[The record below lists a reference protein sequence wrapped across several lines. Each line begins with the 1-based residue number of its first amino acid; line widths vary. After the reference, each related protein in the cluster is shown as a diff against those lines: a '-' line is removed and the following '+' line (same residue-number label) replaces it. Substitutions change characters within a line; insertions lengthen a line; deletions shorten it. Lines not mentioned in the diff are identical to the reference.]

1 MVAEKKTK
9 KDPVLVVVQLSGGND
24 FLNTVIPFTNG
35 IYYDVRNYVGHK
47 EGESLPF
54 TDELAF
60 HPNAEPFREIY
71 KDGKM
76 AIIQGIGYENS
87 SRSHFRA
94 MDIWHT
100 CEPNTVATE
109 GWLAKVIREID
120 PNSSNPLT
128 AVSFGK
134 GLPRA
139 LAAPGVIATSVDNL
153 DNYGL
158 MTSIEDNSQRL
169 ANLEVFSRM
178 YTPADEW
185 MGGRHESGV
194 VMNYLANTG
203 SGVLQGADML
213 KDVPSRYKSSVEYAD
228 NPISNNLK
236 DIAKVIFADIGTKI
250 YYAQHGSFDTHAGE
264 LFNHAKL
271 WKELSDAIGDFYRD
285 LKEHGRENDVTVLLF
300 SEFGRRIEDNG
311 SGTDHGSG
319 GIAFVLGGS
328 VKGGLYGE
336 QPSLEISEQ
345 IEGDMKYNNDFRST
359 YATLLDQWLG
369 IDSVPILGKNFE
381 QFSFIKKG

>member
-1 MVAEKKTK
+1 MTEKKEK
-9 KDPVLVVVQLSGGND
+9 SLVVIQLSGGND
-24 FLNTVIPFTNG
+24 AMNTIVPYTNG
-35 IYYDVRNYVGHK
+35 IYHDSRSAIHLTESDVIDING
-47 EGESLPF
+47 SLG
-54 TDELAF
+54 F
-60 HPNAEPFREIY
+60 HPEMGEI
-71 KDGKM
+71 KKLWDSNNV
-76 AIIQGIGYENS
+76 AVINGIGYPVPN
-87 SRSHFRA
+87 RSHFRS

-100 CEPNTVATE
+100 AESESIAPD
-109 GWLAKVIREID
+109 GWLGRTIREID
-120 PNSSNPLT
+120 PSHNNVVT
-128 AVSFGK
+128 AVNFGR

-139 LAAPGVIATSVDNL
+139 LVCKDVPVASVGDL
-153 DNYGL
+153 ETYGL
-158 MTSIEDNSQRL
+158 MPDIQGKDQRENAL
-169 ANLEVFSRM
+169 NYFSRM
-178 YTPADEW
+178 YGPNQ
-185 MGGRHESGV
+185 GRDAILDALSENGV
-194 VMNYLANTG
+194 SAMI
-203 SGVLQGADML
+203 GADIL
-213 KDVPSRYKSSVEYAD
+213 SGANSKYSSSVEYAD
-228 NPISNNLK
+228 NPIANNLK